1 MSTPNITVGN
11 EIRHLRTTGS
21 TMDDLARLARDG
33 ANEGLVLAADEQT
46 SGRGRH
52 QRSWESEPGQD
63 VLASILFRPRPAIAG
78 EINMLLALAITEL
91 VDFECKTSSLVKWP
105 NDVRVGR
112 AKIAGILLE
121 SVQDSDGLTVV
132 AGIGLNVN
140 SRMQERAPGGTVA
153 VSMSDLA
160 NRSFDRDSIL
170 ADLLRRVDSLYAEIR
185 SGGTVV
191 PAWREKLETLG
202 QEITVTFT
210 ADKGKNSSIS
220 GVAEDVDAAG
230 RLIVRDEDGRVWSVA
245 AGEVTLRSEES

>member
-1 MSTPNITVGN
+1 MSTPQNVIGN
-11 EIRHLRTTGS
+11 EIRRLMSTGS

-78 EINMLLALAITEL
+78 EINMLLALAIAEL
-91 VDFECKTSSLVKWP
+91 VDLECKTSSLVKWP
-105 NDVRVGR
+105 NDVRVDG

-140 SRMQERAPGGTVA
+140 SRMQQRSPGGTLA

-160 NRSFDRDSIL
+160 SRSFDRDSIL
-170 ADLLRRVDSLYAEIR
+170 VDLLRRVDALYAEVR

-202 QEITVTFT
+202 EAVEVSFT
-210 ADKGKNSSIS
+210 ANKGNKSSIT
-220 GVAEDVDAAG
+220 GIAEDVDAAG
-230 RLIVRDEDGRVWSVA
+230 RLIVRDENGRAWPVA
-245 AGEVTLRSEES
+245 AGEVTLRSNES